1 MSKLNDTLEKYL
13 LPTASKLGSNKILIS
28 LRDGII
34 VAMPLIIIGSL
45 FLVISGI
52 AVPGWIEWLESKGIQ
67 PYLMKAVNGTFGL
80 MGLVASFG
88 VAHSIARQYN
98 TDGVSAGIIS
108 MSAFLVVTPKVMT
121 GGKAPE
127 EAIPQMY
134 MGSQGLFV
142 ALIVGIISGLIF
154 QWFINRNIR
163 IKMPDQVPPAVSKSF
178 SALIPGAVIII
189 MWLIIFVLLDNL
201 PFGNIHEL
209 IVNTLGV
216 PLSLMGGT
224 LIGTIILVGLN
235 SAFWFVGIHGA
246 NVVNAVMQPIWLKN
260 IDENRLAYQANPH
273 GELPHTITQ
282 PFIDNFVF
290 MGGGGSTIG
299 LVIVIAILAFKKR
312 SSKITKTMAP
322 LTLMPG
328 IFNIN
333 EPTLFGL
340 PVVLNVRLIVPFILA
355 PMINATITYF
365 AMASGLVHLT
375 NGTAMPWTILPI
387 ISGFLAT
394 GHYSGSVVQMVC
406 ILVDILLYYPF
417 YRSMEKYNLQLEQ
430 KEAENM
436 KKTEE

>member
-1 MSKLNDTLEKYL
+1 MSKFNDALEKHL
-13 LPTASKLGSNKILIS
+13 LPLATKLDSNKILIS

-52 AVPGWIEWLESKGIQ
+52 AIPGWIEWLEQQGIQ
-67 PYLMKAVNGTFGL
+67 QYLLKAVNGTFGL

-88 VAHSIARQYN
+88 VAHSIAKQYK
-98 TDGVSAGIIS
+98 TDGVSAGIIA
-108 MSAFLVVTPKVMT
+108 MSAFLVVTPTVMSK
-121 GGKAPE
+121 GKASE
-127 EAIPQMY
+127 EAIPQIF

-142 ALIVGIISGLIF
+142 ALIIGIVSGLIF
-154 QWFINRNIR
+154 QWFINRDIR
-163 IKMPDQVPPAVSKSF
+163 IKMPEQVPPAVSKSF
-178 SALIPGAVIII
+178 SALIPGTVII
-189 MWLIIFVLLDNL
+189 MLWLIIYIILDKL
-201 PFGNIHEL
+201 PFGNIHEV

-216 PLSLMGGT
+216 PLSILGGS

-235 SAFWFVGIHGA
+235 SMFWFVGIHGA

-260 IDENRLAYQANPH
+260 IDENRIAYQADPN
-273 GELPHTITQ
+273 GELPHIITQ

-299 LVIVIAILAFKKR
+299 LVIVIAIIALKHKA
-312 SSKITKTMAP
+312 SKITKMMAP
-322 LTLMPG
+322 LTLTPG

-333 EPTLFGL
+333 EPTLFGI

-365 AMASGLVHLT
+365 AMATGLVHLT
-375 NGTAMPWTILPI
+375 NGTAMPWTMPPI

-394 GHYSGSVVQMVC
+394 GHISGSIVQIVC
-406 ILVDILLYYPF
+406 IIIDIVIYYPF
-417 YRSMEKYNLQLEQ
+417 YRALERYNLYMETQEKSSSNNNQ
-430 KEAENM
+430 
-436 KKTEE
+436 